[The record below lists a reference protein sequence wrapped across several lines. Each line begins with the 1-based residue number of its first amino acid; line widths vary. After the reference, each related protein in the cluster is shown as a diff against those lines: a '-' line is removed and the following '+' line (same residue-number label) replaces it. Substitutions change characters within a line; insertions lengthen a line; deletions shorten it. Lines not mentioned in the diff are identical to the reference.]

1 MGRIG
6 FVALLAFVLL
16 AGGCAAKGGG
26 EVRSPQEQERALADR
41 IAVGL
46 EALAKGE
53 PERAR
58 RHLSRALE
66 LAPKSGKA
74 HAAMA
79 ALYRYEMDDERE
91 EAHYRKALRYE
102 PGFSR
107 ARNNYAILLYRQG
120 RYRDAIRQ
128 LEKAT
133 NDTSYD
139 QRSIAFLNLG
149 RCYVKIGEFDK
160 AQAALERSVR
170 LDSSQVDVFLEL
182 ADLNFR
188 MGRRDIALHYLQ
200 GYESRGR
207 HTPQSLWLGI
217 RLAHLAGKQEIL
229 SGYELQLES
238 LFKESPEHA
247 EWKAWRDAGRS
258 GKAVQP

>member
-1 MGRIG
+1 MN
-6 FVALLAFVLL
+6 
-16 AGGCAAKGGG
+16 G
-26 EVRSPQEQERALADR
+26 EDRSPQETERALADR

-46 EALAKGE
+46 EAMAKGD

-66 LAPKSGKA
+66 IAPKSGKA

-120 RYRDAIRQ
+120 RYREAIRQ
-128 LEKAT
+128 LERAT

-139 QRSIAFLNLG
+139 QRSIAFMNLG
-149 RCYVKIGEFDK
+149 RCYVQTGEPEK
-160 AQAALERSVR
+160 ALAALEKSAR
-170 LDSSQVDVFLEL
+170 LDPSQPDVLLEL
-182 ADLNFR
+182 AELNYNL
-188 MGRRDIALHYLQ
+188 RRHDTARSYLQ
-200 GYESRGR
+200 VYEGRGR
-207 HTPQSLWLGI
+207 HTPRSLWLGI
-217 RLAHLAGKQEIL
+217 RLAHLARNPEL
-229 SGYELQLES
+229 MAGYELQLEN
-238 LFKESPEHA
+238 LFKGTPEHA
-247 EWKAWRDAGRS
+247 QWMAWRDAGRP
-258 GKAVQP
+258 GQAKEP